1 MIILKAVS
9 TTRKYRYSYSE
20 MRFEKHAGGYNNTK
34 KFMIAR
40 ITFFAIFRERISN

>member
-1 MIILKAVS
+1 
-9 TTRKYRYSYSE
+9 

-34 KFMIAR
+34 KFMIAK